1 MRRILPAFALAL
13 AVAFPSI
20 AQAAVACCCCAKDG
34 QAMQAAQ
41 SMPADHSAHA
51 GHAAHGSHAAHS
63 AHAADGVV
71 TSPADGAM
79 TDGSPDWFTATF
91 PHAMTLKA
99 VTVAAEGQAAVTVP
113 VAAAAA
119 TTRVS
124 AELPTLAP
132 GNYVLNWT
140 AEGADGHQMT
150 GAVRFMVH

>member
-1 MRRILPAFALAL
+1 M
-13 AVAFPSI
+13 VPSLTH
-20 AQAAVACCCCAKDG
+20 AAAPCCCCQKADQDPPSG
-34 QAMQAAQ
+34 HTAAAH
-41 SMPADHSAHA
+41 ADHA
-51 GHAAHGSHAAHS
+51 GHAAH
-63 AHAADGVV
+63 DVV

-79 TDGSPDWFTATF
+79 TNGSPDWFTATF

-99 VTVAAEGQAAVTVP
+99 VTVTAEGQAAVTVP

-124 AELPTLAP
+124 ADLPTLAP

-140 AEGADGHQMT
+140 AEGADGHEMT

>member
-1 MRRILPAFALAL
+1 MRHLLPIVAAGLCIAAP
-13 AVAFPSI
+13 AVA
-20 AQAAVACCCCAKDG
+20 QE
-34 QAMQAAQ
+34 
-41 SMPADHSAHA
+41 AHA
-51 GHAAHGSHAAHS
+51 GHGAHDAHAGHGQAASGDHAAH
-63 AHAADGVV
+63 GVV

-99 VTVAAEGQAAVTVP
+99 VTVTAEGQPAVEVP

-124 AELPTLAP
+124 ADLPTLAP

-140 AEGADGHQMT
+140 AEGADGHEMT

>member
-1 MRRILPAFALAL
+1 MRTLLPLVVAGLFVAAPALAQD
-13 AVAFPSI
+13 AHT
-20 AQAAVACCCCAKDG
+20 G
-34 QAMQAAQ
+34 
-41 SMPADHSAHA
+41 HGAHA
-51 GHAAHGSHAAHS
+51 GHGQSASGEHAAH
-63 AHAADGVV
+63 GVV

-99 VTVAAEGQAAVTVP
+99 VTVTADGQAAVSVP

-124 AELPTLAP
+124 ADLPTLSP

-140 AEGADGHQMT
+140 AEGADGHEMT

>member
-1 MRRILPAFALAL
+1 MRKIIPAAALAL
-13 AVAFPSI
+13 ALSLPTL
-20 AQAAVACCCCAKDG
+20 AQAAAACCCCAEGARQD
-34 QAMQAAQ
+34 
-41 SMPADHSAHA
+41 AHA
-51 GHAAHGSHAAHS
+51 GHGQAASADHAAH
-63 AHAADGVV
+63 GVV

-99 VTVAAEGQAAVTVP
+99 VTVTAEGRAPMTVP

-124 AELPTLAP
+124 ADLPTLSP
-132 GNYVLNWT
+132 GAYVLNWT
-140 AEGADGHQMT
+140 AEGADGHEMT

>member
-1 MRRILPAFALAL
+1 MRHLLPVIALAL
-13 AVAFPSI
+13 ATAAP
-20 AQAAVACCCCAKDG
+20 ALAQDAQGGHGAHAEHGQAA
-34 QAMQAAQ
+34 
-41 SMPADHSAHA
+41 PADH
-51 GHAAHGSHAAHS
+51 AAH
-63 AHAADGVV
+63 GVV

-99 VTVAAEGQAAVTVP
+99 VTVTADGQAAVAVP

-124 AELPTLAP
+124 ADLPTLTP

-140 AEGADGHQMT
+140 AEGADGHEMT

>member
-1 MRRILPAFALAL
+1 MRKIIPAAALAL
-13 AVAFPSI
+13 ALSLPTL
-20 AQAAVACCCCAKDG
+20 AQAAAACCCCAEGARQD
-34 QAMQAAQ
+34 
-41 SMPADHSAHA
+41 AHA
-51 GHAAHGSHAAHS
+51 GHGQAASADHAAH
-63 AHAADGVV
+63 GVV

-79 TDGSPDWFTATF
+79 TDVSPDWFTATF

-99 VTVAAEGQAAVTVP
+99 VTVTAEGQAPVTVS

-124 AELPTLAP
+124 ADLPTLSP

-140 AEGADGHQMT
+140 AEGADGHEMT

>member
-1 MRRILPAFALAL
+1 MRRVLPAFALAL
-13 AVAFPSI
+13 VVAFPAV

-34 QAMQAAQ
+34 QAAQAAQ
-41 SMPADHSAHA
+41 AMPADHSA
-51 GHAAHGSHAAHS
+51 HAAHGSHAAHS
-63 AHAADGVV
+63 ADVANGVV
-71 TSPADGAM
+71 TSPADGDM

-91 PHAMTLKA
+91 PHAMTLKS

-140 AEGADGHQMT
+140 AEGADGHEMT
-150 GAVRFMVH
+150 GTVRFMVH

>member
-1 MRRILPAFALAL
+1 MRKIIPAAALAL
-13 AVAFPSI
+13 ALSLPTL
-20 AQAAVACCCCAKDG
+20 AQAAAACCCCAG
-34 QAMQAAQ
+34 QAQ
-41 SMPADHSAHA
+41 DAHA
-51 GHAAHGSHAAHS
+51 GHESHAGHGQVASADHAAH
-63 AHAADGVV
+63 GVV

-99 VTVAAEGQAAVTVP
+99 VTVTAEGQAPVTVP

-124 AELPTLAP
+124 ADLPTLSP

-140 AEGADGHQMT
+140 AEGADGHEMT

>member
-1 MRRILPAFALAL
+1 MHKIMPTVAMTLAL
-13 AVAFPSI
+13 MVPTF
-20 AQAAVACCCCAKDG
+20 AQAVEACCCCEQDPPG
-34 QAMQAAQ
+34 AQ
-41 SMPADHSAHA
+41 A
-51 GHAAHGSHAAHS
+51 GHDAHD
-63 AHAADGVV
+63 AHAADPDHAAHDVV

-91 PHAMTLKA
+91 PHAMTLKT
-99 VTVAAEGQAAVTVP
+99 VTVTAEGRDAVAVP

-124 AELPTLAP
+124 ADLPTLAP

-140 AEGADGHQMT
+140 AEGADGHEMT